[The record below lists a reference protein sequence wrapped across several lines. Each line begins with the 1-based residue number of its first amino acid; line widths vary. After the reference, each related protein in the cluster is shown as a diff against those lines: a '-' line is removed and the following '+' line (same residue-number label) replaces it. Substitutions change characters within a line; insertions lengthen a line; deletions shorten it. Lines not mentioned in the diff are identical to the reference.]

1 MKMAQQLD
9 APLDCAPAKGTWLLT
24 FKARLRRRE
33 SQDIVLGGSLIMLL
47 STTLVSGVNFFY
59 NVAMARMMG
68 PSEFGHVTA
77 AVTLLMLA
85 SAVTLSFQIV
95 CAKLIAQHDLPGAK
109 AGIYKSMARRAW
121 VVSLALGLV
130 LFAGQG
136 PIAAFLRLPDPWILG
151 VLAIG
156 IAAYAPLG
164 VHRGAMQGTCSFG
177 RLGSNFIVEATARFL
192 IAVVLVGAGYGVL
205 GAVGAIS
212 ASVIVACVLPL
223 VPKQLQVQPLP
234 GIRPSMHEAFQAMIF
249 FVGQVIIN
257 NVDILMVKHFFP
269 PEQAGLYAAVALIGR
284 VLYLAAWSIV
294 SAMFPVSAA
303 SKEHAEQQQVVFL
316 PMVLVLGVVVVFV
329 LTVSFLPQAIMHGVF
344 GAKFAEGGPLL
355 ALYAAATG
363 LYALSV
369 VMMAYEMSRR
379 KASTAWL
386 QLIFSGGVVLAIS
399 IFHHDLRQVIVVQ
412 IVLMALMLLLVSLGF
427 ARRRNRLLAEVAAA

>member
-77 AVTLLMLA
+77 AVPLLMLA
-85 SAVTLSFQIV
+85 S
-95 CAKLIAQHDLPGAK
+95 
-109 AGIYKSMARRAW
+109 
-121 VVSLALGLV
+121 
-130 LFAGQG
+130 
-136 PIAAFLRLPDPWILG
+136 
-151 VLAIG
+151 
-156 IAAYAPLG
+156 
-164 VHRGAMQGTCSFG
+164 
-177 RLGSNFIVEATARFL
+177 
-192 IAVVLVGAGYGVL
+192 GYGVL

-212 ASVIVACVLPL
+212 ASVIVACVLPP

-303 SKEHAEQQQVVFL
+303 SKEHAEQQQGVFL

-329 LTVSFLPQAIMHGVF
+329 LTVSFLPQARLHDMF
-344 GAKFAEGGPLL
+344 GAQFAEGGPLL
-355 ALYAAATG
+355 ALYPAATG
-363 LYALSV
+363 LSALSV

-386 QLIFSGGVVLAIS
+386 QLIFSGGVILAIS

-412 IVLMALMLLLVSLGF
+412 VVLMALMLLLVSAGF
-427 ARRRNRLLAEVAAA
+427 VRRQSRVLAEEAAAA

>member
-1 MKMAQQLD
+1 MKVAQQLE
-9 APLDCAPAKGTWLLT
+9 APLECAPKPTWLLT

-33 SQDIVLGGSLIMLL
+33 TQDIVLGGSLIMLV
-47 STTLVSGVNFFY
+47 SSTLVSGINFFY

-68 PSEFGHVTA
+68 PAEFGHVTA

-85 SAVTLSFQIV
+85 SAVTLSFQLV
-95 CAKLIAQHDLPGAK
+95 CAKLVAQHDLPGAK
-109 AGIYKSMARRAW
+109 AGIYRSMARRAW

-130 LFAGQG
+130 LFAAQK
-136 PIAAFLRLPDPWILG
+136 PLAAFLRLPDPWILG

-177 RLGSNFIVEATARFL
+177 RLGSNFIVEAAVRFL
-192 IAVVLVGAGYGVL
+192 TAVVLVGAGYGVL
-205 GAVGAIS
+205 GAVGAIA
-212 ASVIVACVLPL
+212 ASVVVACVLPP
-223 VPKQLQVQPLP
+223 VPKQLQGQPLP
-234 GIRPSMHEAFQAMIF
+234 GMHPSMREAFQAMVF

-303 SKEHAEQQQVVFL
+303 SNKRADHQQVVYL

-329 LTVSFLPQAIMHGVF
+329 LTVSFLPQAIMHGIF
-344 GAKFAEGGPLL
+344 GAQFSDGGPLL

-386 QLIFSGGVVLAIS
+386 QLVFSGGLVLAITA
-399 IFHHDLRQVIVVQ
+399 FHHDLRQVIVVQ
-412 IVLMALMLLLVSLGF
+412 IVLMALMLLLVSAGF
-427 ARRRNRLLAEVAAA
+427 VRRRNQVLAEEAAA

>member
-1 MKMAQQLD
+1 MKMAQQLE
-9 APLDCAPAKGTWLLT
+9 APLDCAPKGTWLLT

-33 SQDIVLGGSLIMLL
+33 SRDIVLGGSLIMLL

-85 SAVTLSFQIV
+85 SAVRVGFQIGW
-95 CAKLIAQHDLPGAK
+95 AKLIAQHDLRGAK

-136 PIAAFLRLPDPWILG
+136 PLAAFLRLPDPWILG